1 MGGLAMEINLISK
14 KDKTAVIELTDV
26 KETFIYPLVD
36 RLMDDKDVNLAA
48 YKTGHPQLDRPTL
61 TVKTDRVKPE
71 TAVKK
76 AAENLA
82 DEIATLKKEFE
93 KALKKPAKKKAVV
106 KKARVKKKKE
116 LPKAKKTAARAKKK
130 TESKTKKSA
139 KESSKSGKS
148 KKK

>member
-82 DEIATLKKEFE
+82 DEIAVLKKEFE
-93 KALKKPAKKKAVV
+93 KALKKPAKKAVV
-106 KKARVKKKKE
+106 KKARAKKKKE
-116 LPKAKKTAARAKKK
+116 LPKTKKISAAAKTKKETKPKKTAKKP
-130 TESKTKKSA
+130 
-139 KESSKSGKS
+139 SKSGKS

>member
-1 MGGLAMEINLISK
+1 MEINLVSK

-36 RLMDDKDVNLAA
+36 RLLDDKDVHLAA

-82 DEIATLKKEFE
+82 GEIATLKKEFE
-93 KALKKPAKKKAVV
+93 KALKKPAKKKEVV
-106 KKARVKKKKE
+106 KKARAKKKKE
-116 LPKAKKTAARAKKK
+116 LPKSKKTAAKAKNKI
-130 TESKTKKSA
+130 ESTTKKA
-139 KESSKSGKS
+139 VKNPSKSGKS

>member
-1 MGGLAMEINLISK
+1 MEINLVSK

-26 KETFIYPLVD
+26 RETFIYPLVD
-36 RLMDDKDVNLAA
+36 RLLDDNNVHLAA

-82 DEIATLKKEFE
+82 DEIATLKKNFE
-93 KALKKPAKKKAVV
+93 KALKEPAKKKEVV
-106 KKARVKKKKE
+106 KKARAKKRKE
-116 LPKAKKTAARAKKK
+116 LPKSKKTAAKAKKK
-130 TESKTKKSA
+130 IESKTKKA
-139 KESSKSGKS
+139 VKKPSKSGKS

>member
-1 MGGLAMEINLISK
+1 MEINLISK

-36 RLMDDKDVNLAA
+36 RLLDDKDVHLAA
-48 YKTGHPQLDRPTL
+48 YRTGHPQLDRPTL

-82 DEIATLKKEFE
+82 EEIATLKKEFE
-93 KALKKPAKKKAVV
+93 KAMKKPAKKAVV
-106 KKARVKKKKE
+106 KKARAKKKKE
-116 LPKAKKTAARAKKK
+116 LPKSKKASAAAKKK
-130 TESKTKKSA
+130 AESKTKKSA
-139 KESSKSGKS
+139 KKPSKSGKS

>member
-1 MGGLAMEINLISK
+1 MEINLISK

-36 RLMDDKDVNLAA
+36 RLLDDKDVNLAA

-82 DEIATLKKEFE
+82 DEIATLKEEFE

-106 KKARVKKKKE
+106 KKARAKKKKE
-116 LPKAKKTAARAKKK
+116 LPKAKKTAAKSKKK
-130 TESKTKKSA
+130 KETKPKKTA
-139 KESSKSGKS
+139 KSGKS

>member
-1 MGGLAMEINLISK
+1 MGGMALEINLVSK

-36 RLMDDKDVNLAA
+36 RLLDDKDVHLAS

-61 TVKTDRVKPE
+61 TVKTERVKPE

-76 AAENLA
+76 AAEDLA
-82 DEIATLKKEFE
+82 EEVATLKKEFE
-93 KALKKPAKKKAVV
+93 NALKKPAKKKAAV
-106 KKARVKKKKE
+106 KKARAKKKKE
-116 LPKAKKTAARAKKK
+116 LPKSKKKAAAAKKKATKTKKPAKKT
-130 TESKTKKSA
+130 S
-139 KESSKSGKS
+139 KS

>member
-1 MGGLAMEINLISK
+1 MEINLVSK

-36 RLMDDKDVNLAA
+36 RLLDDKDVHLAA

-82 DEIATLKKEFE
+82 NEIATLKKDFE
-93 KALKKPAKKKAVV
+93 KALKKPAKKKEVV
-106 KKARVKKKKE
+106 KKARAKKRKE
-116 LPKAKKTAARAKKK
+116 LPKSKKTAAKAKKK
-130 TESKTKKSA
+130 IESKTKKA
-139 KESSKSGKS
+139 VKKPSKSGKS

>member
-1 MGGLAMEINLISK
+1 MEINLVSK

-36 RLMDDKDVNLAA
+36 RLLDDKDVHLAA

-61 TVKTDRVKPE
+61 TVKTERVKPE

-76 AAENLA
+76 AAEDLA
-82 DEIATLKKEFE
+82 EEVATLKKEFE
-93 KALKKPAKKKAVV
+93 KAFKRPAKKKAME
-106 KKARVKKKKE
+106 KKARAKKKKE
-116 LPKAKKTAARAKKK
+116 LPKAKKKAAAAKKK
-130 TESKTKKSA
+130 KDTKAKKTAKKT
-139 KESSKSGKS
+139 GKS